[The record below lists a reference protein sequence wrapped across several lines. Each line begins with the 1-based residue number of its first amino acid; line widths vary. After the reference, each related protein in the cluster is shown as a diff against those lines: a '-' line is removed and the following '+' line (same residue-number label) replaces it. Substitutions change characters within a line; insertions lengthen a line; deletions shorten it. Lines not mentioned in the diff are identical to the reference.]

1 MTMDKRK
8 DHLKMK
14 AHKKREISLVD
25 QYLNASCFNKISDAT
40 YQNMMSYESKA
51 DPIEKKLITRIK
63 EQVKHGKVVLSS
75 GSKEKA

>member
-14 AHKKREISLVD
+14 KHKKREINLVD

-40 YQNMMSYESKA
+40 YQNMLSYESKA

-63 EQVKHGKVVLSS
+63 EQVRHGKVVLSS
-75 GSKEKA
+75 GSKVKA